1 MSRRTADRHHSLP
14 AGRKAELAAY
24 VSETQHVTVSQLAE
38 KFGVSVDTI
47 RRDLQELHDDGQL
60 IRTRGGAMS
69 VRATAMERQ
78 IDDRLRLNTAAKD
91 RIGALTATLVQDGSV
106 LMLNAGTTMLSV
118 VRHLRGHRNL
128 TVATNNLRIPNEI
141 SPDVLRD
148 FYIFGGMVRLRGQA
162 TIGAVTF
169 QLPNGR
175 DLRLQCDLAVIS
187 VGSVSPDVGYSTSS
201 VSEAVMMGE
210 MMDCASR
217 VAVLADSSKFGEPLF
232 AQIAELSR
240 ADYLVT
246 EAAPPDDLARAL
258 KDAGVEVLVA
268 DGDEPG
274 RKRKKG

>member
-1 MSRRTADRHHSLP
+1 MSRQIADRHHSLP

-38 KFGVSVDTI
+38 KFDVSVDTI

-78 IDDRLRLNTAAKD
+78 IDDRLHLNTAAKD

-162 TIGAVTF
+162 TVGAVTF

-187 VGSVSPDVGYSTSS
+187 VGSVSLDIGYSTSS
-201 VSEAVMMGE
+201 VPEAVMMGE

-246 EAAPPDDLARAL
+246 EAAPPDDLAQAL
-258 KDAGVEVLVA
+258 EDAGVQVLVA
-268 DGDEPG
+268 DGHETVH
-274 RKRKKG
+274 KRKKA